1 MKYYLQLMRPANL
14 VTAIADIMAGLSM
27 AKFVFSTDVLSIQT
41 ILLLSLST
49 VGLYGGGVVFND
61 VFDAELDAIERPE
74 RAIPSGKV
82 SKQSATL
89 LGSIL
94 LVLGIFFAFLVSFE
108 SMIIAIIVAVLA
120 LVYDKVGKHHAFLG
134 PINMGLCRG
143 GNLLLGMS
151 VIMASLQ
158 DWWWIGIIPVLY
170 IAAITMISRGEVHG
184 GSKSI
189 LYFAGI
195 LYVIVSISQIALS
208 YHFGNVLIALP
219 FVLLHIY
226 LIFKP
231 LFTAI
236 QNPIGPNIGKAVK
249 AGVLAL
255 IVMDAA
261 WVSVSGNFPVA
272 IAVLLLLP
280 LSIKIAKLFAVT

>member
-27 AKFVFSTDVLSIQT
+27 AKFVFSTDTLSLQT

-82 SKQSATL
+82 SKQNAIL

-94 LVLGIFFAFLVSFE
+94 LVLGIFCAFLVSFE
-108 SMIIAIIVAVLA
+108 SMIIAIIIAVLA

-151 VIMASLQ
+151 IIVSSLQ
-158 DWWWIGIIPVLY
+158 DWWWIGIIPVFY
-170 IAAITMISRGEVHG
+170 IASITMISRGEVHG

-231 LFTAI
+231 LLVAI